1 MRLFIAIPLS
11 EKMKQSVADAQGAFQ
26 FRGVRGNYT
35 PEENLHVTLA
45 FIGEYGD
52 PNAVLDALEEISF
65 TPFKIKMGG
74 VGCFDDLWWV
84 GLEENEALQN
94 LAMKVRRTLS
104 DAGIP
109 FDRKRF
115 KAHVTILRQAVFTR
129 GREINVWVDPTE
141 MEVNHISLMCSTRG
155 KHGMIYTEIGRVE
168 GERK

>member
-11 EKMKQSVADAQGAFQ
+11 EKMKQSVADTQGAFR

-52 PNAVLDALEEISF
+52 SNAVLDALEEVSF
-65 TPFKIKMGG
+65 TPFRIKMAG

-84 GLEENEALQN
+84 GFEENEALQN

-109 FDRKRF
+109 FDKKRF

-129 GREINVWVDPTE
+129 DRGINVGVDSTE
-141 MEVNHISLMCSTRG
+141 MEVDHIALMCSTRG
-155 KHGMIYTEIGRVE
+155 KHGMIYTEIGGVE
-168 GERK
+168 AK